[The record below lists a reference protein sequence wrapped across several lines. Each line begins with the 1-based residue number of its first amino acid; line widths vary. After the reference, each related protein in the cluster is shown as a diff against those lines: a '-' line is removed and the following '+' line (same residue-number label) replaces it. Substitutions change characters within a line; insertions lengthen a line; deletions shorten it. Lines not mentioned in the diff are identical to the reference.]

1 MRSAFGRRTRL
12 CSFDQNMFVFEG
24 IGGYRGGQGS
34 SRLETVK
41 LSDCL
46 REFFKTESLDEQN
59 QYKCPKCSQESQAW
73 IKTRVKLLPRVLIIH
88 MKRFANNATKLKN
101 PLQFEETL
109 SIDREYLAIN
119 ADAESDNQVGS
130 PAKKATRNNIKLV

>member
-1 MRSAFGRRTRL
+1 
-12 CSFDQNMFVFEG
+12 MFVFEG
-24 IGGYRGGQGS
+24 IGGYRGGQS
-34 SRLETVK
+34 TSRLETVK

-46 REFFKTESLDEQN
+46 QEFFKTESLDEQN
-59 QYKCPKCSQESQAW
+59 QYKCPSCSQDSQAC

-119 ADAESDNQVGS
+119 ADNNEVEVQIGNA
-130 PAKKATRNNIKLV
+130 AKKVSRNKVRLV